1 MPRILVIDDQPDVRT
16 MISIVLRIHHF
27 EVVEA
32 ASGDA
37 GLKEFENSR
46 FDLAIVDIFLQGT
59 NGFDVITMMRERVP
73 DLPIVAISGMTT
85 LDFVSGTRTFQRHL
99 PAEAVSSQ
107 RPRAGHRSGLRA
119 VSATGHRSLLA
130 NSGASR
136 GRRKNSRPA
145 ATLSIATG

>member
-1 MPRILVIDDQPDVRT
+1 MARILVIDDQPDVRT

-32 ASGDA
+32 ASGEA
-37 GLKEFENSR
+37 GLREFDDSR

-85 LDFVSGTRTFQRHL
+85 LDFVSGSPELSNVICLQKPFRPNDLVRAIEAAYEQF
-99 PAEAVSSQ
+99 PASV
-107 RPRAGHRSGLRA
+107 
-119 VSATGHRSLLA
+119 T
-130 NSGASR
+130 
-136 GRRKNSRPA
+136 A
-145 ATLSIATG
+145 AIG